1 MTLLFDNNVGVNH
14 FLHPD
19 GVSVLPPLWLVQC
32 TNETRC
38 VCALGISRCVS
49 RAAKPTIPASRAPQ
63 RRRSHGVRIRRHCG
77 APGRSARNCSTPM
90 SSLNISLV
98 EEEKEKEKE
107 ASEATALNLSSMA
120 QQHPPPLL
128 PSSSLLGDNGC
139 AGDDR
144 WVLRCETDF
153 MAEPSTEFRAEKDHA
168 ILCSYFSIRLRVII
182 ARINYSASKQFTS
195 SRIK

>member
-1 MTLLFDNNVGVNH
+1 MTLLFDNNVCVNH

-49 RAAKPTIPASRAPQ
+49 RAAKPTIPRRMFQAP
-63 RRRSHGVRIRRHCG
+63 RHCG